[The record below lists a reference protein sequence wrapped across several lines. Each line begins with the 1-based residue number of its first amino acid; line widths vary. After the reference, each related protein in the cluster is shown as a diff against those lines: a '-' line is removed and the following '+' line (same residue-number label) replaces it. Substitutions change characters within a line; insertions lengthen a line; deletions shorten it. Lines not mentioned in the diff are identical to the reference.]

1 MTAEPT
7 LDPRQFRDA
16 IGRFATGVTVITW
29 DDGEHIRGMT
39 ANAVSSLSLDPM
51 LLLVCVDQKGTAHE
65 QLKSAK
71 AFAVNILAQDQIE
84 VSNAFA
90 RRGVEDM
97 GDVTYTTRQT
107 GAPIIDNALAW
118 VECTVHERLDGG
130 DHTIYIGRV
139 VDLEIARPDAS
150 PLLFFGGHYRAL
162 GDEL

>member
-65 QLKSAK
+65 QLKA
-71 AFAVNILAQDQIE
+71 ATTFAVNILAQDQMDVSQYFDGVTAVQLTTVNPSWPRVSGLLE
-84 VSNAFA
+84 VKF
-90 RRGVEDM
+90 
-97 GDVTYTTRQT
+97 
-107 GAPIIDNALAW
+107 
-118 VECTVHERLDGG
+118 
-130 DHTIYIGRV
+130 
-139 VDLEIARPDAS
+139 
-150 PLLFFGGHYRAL
+150 
-162 GDEL
+162 